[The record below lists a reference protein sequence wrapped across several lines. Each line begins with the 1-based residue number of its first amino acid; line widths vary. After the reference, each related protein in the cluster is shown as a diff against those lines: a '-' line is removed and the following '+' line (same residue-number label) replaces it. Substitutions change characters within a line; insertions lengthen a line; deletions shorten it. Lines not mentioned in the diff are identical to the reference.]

1 MKIVVPYDNGM
12 VFGHFGQTKQFKVY
26 ETKDSKVTGSRLV
39 LADSMG
45 HQALGKQIVK
55 MNADV
60 IICGGLGKPMLE
72 ILKSGNLEVCFG
84 VSMEADKAVEE
95 YLNGTLNY
103 SKDAQLC
110 NCSHEH

>member
-26 ETKDSKVTGSRLV
+26 LAEDSKVISSRLV
-39 LADSMG
+39 LADPMG
-45 HQALGKQIVK
+45 HQALGKQIVN

-60 IICGGLGKPMLE
+60 VICGGLGKPMLE
-72 ILKSGNLEVCFG
+72 ILKSGNLEVCSG
-84 VSMEADKAVEE
+84 VSMEADKAVEK
-95 YLNGTLNY
+95 YLLGTLNY
-103 SKDAQLC
+103 SKDAQHC

>member
-26 ETKDSKVTGSRLV
+26 ETKDSKVISSRLV
-39 LADSMG
+39 LADPMG
-45 HQALGKQIVK
+45 HQALGKQIVN

-60 IICGGLGKPMLE
+60 VICGGLGKPMLE
-72 ILKSGNLEVCFG
+72 ILKSGNLEVCSG
-84 VSMEADKAVEE
+84 VSMEADKAVKE
-95 YLNGTLNY
+95 YLHGTLNY

>member
-1 MKIVVPYDNGM
+1 
-12 VFGHFGQTKQFKVY
+12 
-26 ETKDSKVTGSRLV
+26 
-39 LADSMG
+39 
-45 HQALGKQIVK
+45 
-55 MNADV
+55 
-60 IICGGLGKPMLE
+60 MLE

>member
-60 IICGGLGKPMLE
+60 VICGGLGKPMLE
-72 ILKSGNLEVCFG
+72 ILKSGNLEVCSG
-84 VSMEADKAVEE
+84 VLKEADKAVEE
-95 YLNGTLNY
+95 FLLGTLIY

>member
-39 LADSMG
+39 LADPMG

-60 IICGGLGKPMLE
+60 VICGGLGKPMLE
-72 ILKSGNLEVCFG
+72 ILKSGNLEVCSG
-84 VSMEADKAVEE
+84 VSMEADKAVE
-95 YLNGTLNY
+95 
-103 SKDAQLC
+103 
-110 NCSHEH
+110 

>member
-1 MKIVVPYDNGM
+1 MKIVVPYDNE
-12 VFGHFGQTKQFKVY
+12 VI
-26 ETKDSKVTGSRLV
+26 SSRLV
-39 LADSMG
+39 LADPMG
-45 HQALGKQIVK
+45 HQALGKQIVN

-60 IICGGLGKPMLE
+60 VICGGLGKPMLE
-72 ILKSGNLEVCFG
+72 ILKSGNLEVCSG

-95 YLNGTLNY
+95 YLHGTLNY

>member
-26 ETKDSKVTGSRLV
+26 LAEDSKVISSRLV
-39 LADSMG
+39 LADPMG
-45 HQALGKQIVK
+45 HQALGKQIVN

-60 IICGGLGKPMLE
+60 VICGGLGKPMLE
-72 ILKSGNLEVCFG
+72 ILKSGNLEVCSG
-84 VSMEADKAVEE
+84 VSMEADKAVEK
-95 YLNGTLNY
+95 YLLGTLNY

-110 NCSHEH
+110 TCSHEH

>member
-39 LADSMG
+39 LADPMG

-60 IICGGLGKPMLE
+60 VICGGLGKPMLE
-72 ILKSGNLEVCFG
+72 ILKCGNLEVCSG

-110 NCSHEH
+110 NCDHEH